1 MLRKRIN
8 KQPHPCS
15 QGRGSHAKSRGS
27 QNLTRALV
35 PIRLLSLEGFHPG
48 PLKGGPF
55 SEVPT
60 IRSKVTMRHVYAWG
74 SRYFCG
80 SSHVFRGPRVGSHS
94 MTFLHC
100 SRYTFSTGVMV
111 RLGTFIGFMQCVSPA
126 AVPGIVC
133 LLHGPCRCICQCTS
147 RLDGAEPSCPLPSK
161 REMCSMAHRGT
172 PRRLKGRWHR
182 CALARSLAYQT

>member
-74 SRYFCG
+74 SRYFLWII
-80 SSHVFRGPRVGSHS
+80 PRLSRPSWWV
-94 MTFLHC
+94 TFH
-100 SRYTFSTGVMV
+100 
-111 RLGTFIGFMQCVSPA
+111 
-126 AVPGIVC
+126 
-133 LLHGPCRCICQCTS
+133 
-147 RLDGAEPSCPLPSK
+147 DLPSLQPIHILHW
-161 REMCSMAHRGT
+161 SHGSVGDIHRIHAVCIT
-172 PRRLKGRWHR
+172 CCRSRDSLP
-182 CALARSLAYQT
+182 ASRSLSMHMPVYK